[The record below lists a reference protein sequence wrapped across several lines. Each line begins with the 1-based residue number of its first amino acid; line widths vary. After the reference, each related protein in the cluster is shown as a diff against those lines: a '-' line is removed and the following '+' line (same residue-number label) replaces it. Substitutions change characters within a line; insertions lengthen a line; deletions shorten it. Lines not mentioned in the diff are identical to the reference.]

1 MFSYEIN
8 EEHKV
13 DVDNEK
19 HKENEDNEVDV
30 DNEKH
35 KENEEDLEG
44 EKN

>member
-1 MFSYEIN
+1 MKYEIN

-19 HKENEDNEVDV
+19 HKENE
-30 DNEKH
+30 
-35 KENEEDLEG
+35 EDLEG